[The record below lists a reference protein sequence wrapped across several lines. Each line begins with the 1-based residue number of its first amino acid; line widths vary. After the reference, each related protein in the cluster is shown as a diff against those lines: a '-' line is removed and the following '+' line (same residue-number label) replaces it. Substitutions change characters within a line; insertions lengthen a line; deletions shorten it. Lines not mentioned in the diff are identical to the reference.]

1 MSIVRETV
9 AGLVA
14 TLLAGGCG
22 RTAPVISREGPP
34 TIAPSVT
41 APAQPRM
48 PQVVAPKDPP
58 PPVQVLVRDPA
69 TLAAWQAGGLGFGDV
84 AFDHTA
90 TDNETLAR
98 DPFYT
103 SIAARLGEDIDAI
116 IAADEKA
123 GVGLRYVH
131 RVFDIRWLSSPRA
144 WFELVGVVNRLD
156 RKVFMPGTCGETRL
170 VYRLVHRAVQK
181 QQEITS
187 RLPMTV
193 NVVFWQPDDAN
204 GCRVR
209 AAAWRREGDALREA
223 GGPLA
228 DDALA
233 LANLHAVEVD
243 VQTERWPATIRPD
256 LAGHAGYALRVFGRD
271 PTRRTMIETPL
282 ENTPDV
288 ARLAKDAKARGELVA
303 WLRAPETL
311 AAIDRGTPLAPTALL
326 ATKVESVTP
335 RGLARRANR
344 PWSAVLKADDLAG
357 LDLSG
362 YATIASPAAL
372 LRRLDGLSCGGCH
385 QSRSIAG
392 FHMLGDEPDDPDRV
406 DALLV
411 GTSPHLQAELM
422 RRAAYVTAVADGAA
436 PDEHRRSAEI
446 DARLGSYAS
455 HCGLGDPGFAAMQCE
470 APLVCTR
477 IDDAEVGVCLPAEPG
492 AGAPCEVGLVKTQPA
507 SPRDRI
513 TKPVLGACAKQGVC
527 DDNSVGFPGGMCAIA
542 CAKIGTDEAC
552 GGIVGLVPF
561 NNCLAQGRPFAQCV
575 RTTANP
581 AGMRACDATRS
592 CRDDYICARIGK
604 GEGVCMP
611 PYFLYQ
617 LRVDG
622 HPG

>member
-98 DPFYT
+98 DPFYA

-116 IAADEKA
+116 VAADEKA

-209 AAAWRREGDALREA
+209 ASAWRREVDALREA

-228 DDALA
+228 DDALT
-233 LANLHAVEVD
+233 LANLHAVELD

-303 WLRAPETL
+303 WVRAPETL

-344 PWSAVLKADDLAG
+344 PWSAVLDGDDLAG

-362 YATIASPAAL
+362 YATIASSAAL
-372 LRRLDGLSCGGCH
+372 LRRLD
-385 QSRSIAG
+385 
-392 FHMLGDEPDDPDRV
+392 
-406 DALLV
+406 
-411 GTSPHLQAELM
+411 
-422 RRAAYVTAVADGAA
+422 
-436 PDEHRRSAEI
+436 
-446 DARLGSYAS
+446 
-455 HCGLGDPGFAAMQCE
+455 
-470 APLVCTR
+470 
-477 IDDAEVGVCLPAEPG
+477 
-492 AGAPCEVGLVKTQPA
+492 
-507 SPRDRI
+507 
-513 TKPVLGACAKQGVC
+513 
-527 DDNSVGFPGGMCAIA
+527 
-542 CAKIGTDEAC
+542 
-552 GGIVGLVPF
+552 
-561 NNCLAQGRPFAQCV
+561 
-575 RTTANP
+575 
-581 AGMRACDATRS
+581 
-592 CRDDYICARIGK
+592 
-604 GEGVCMP
+604 
-611 PYFLYQ
+611 
-617 LRVDG
+617 
-622 HPG
+622 